1 MRFDGKV
8 ALVTGAAG
16 GIGSA
21 SAKLFA
27 SKGAKVVVADF
38 NTEAGESVAREI
50 REAGGEAAF
59 FRVDVTD
66 ERNVDEMIAFSVE
79 RYGGLHI
86 AHNNA
91 GVLHEAKRFHELDL
105 STWDRVMNVNA
116 RALTVCL
123 RAEIIHMLAAD
134 GGAIVNT
141 ASGAGLAAAPMLSA
155 YVTSKHAVVG
165 MTKSAALEYA
175 RDGIRVNA
183 VAPGTVETPM
193 TANMTTKQR
202 DALNERMPLGRMA
215 TPEEVAQVVVFLAS
229 DEASYV
235 NGAIYTIDGG
245 SSASA

>member
-1 MRFDGKV
+1 MMFSDKV
-8 ALVTGAAG
+8 ALVTGAGG

-21 SAKLFA
+21 AAKLFA

-38 NTEAGESVAREI
+38 NAEAGEAVVSEI
-50 REAGGEAAF
+50 RNDGGESSF

-66 ERNVDEMIAFSVE
+66 ELNVNEMISFCVE

-91 GVLHEAKRFHELDL
+91 GILHEAKRFHELDL
-105 STWDRVMNVNA
+105 GTWDRVMNVNA
-116 RALTVCL
+116 RALVLCL
-123 RAEIIHMLAAD
+123 RAELVHMLAAG

-141 ASGAGLAAAPMLSA
+141 ASGAGIAAAPMLSA

-193 TANMTTKQR
+193 TANMTAQQR
-202 DALNERMPLGRMA
+202 DALNELMPLGRMA
-215 TPEEVAQVVVFLAS
+215 TPDEVAQVVAFLAS

-235 NGAIYTIDGG
+235 NGAVYTIDGG